1 MRIYRNSTLAL
12 ALLVVGGCSSGP
24 STSSVPASTPTSA
37 SAVTEAQATQTAKE
51 TFQQFGKTLKAELQ
65 KAISEAGPVNA
76 VEVCHARAPQIA
88 EEISKAR
95 GFSMGRSSHRLRNQN
110 NAPDE
115 DIARYLEKYSA
126 SGKEAPVAA
135 VSTDEGWT
143 VIAPIITQPLC
154 VTCHG
159 DPKTFSPELTQALN
173 KYYPNDKATGFKPGD
188 LRGVF
193 WARL

>member
-37 SAVTEAQATQTAKE
+37 PAVTEAQATQTAKE

-65 KAISEAGPVNA
+65 KAISEGGPVNA

-88 EEISKAR
+88 EEISKVR